1 MTDKQRDDLLIS
13 MSQGVM
19 VLQTS
24 INEFRKEFKD
34 ADERLYNDLYNK
46 LHNEIIEANESLYN
60 KLHNEIIEA
69 NESLYNKLHNEI
81 IAAENRLYNKLS
93 TEVKATSDI
102 FRDYFQYDDKRYD
115 KINEK
120 IIELNKSKK

>member
-46 LHNEIIEANESLYN
+46 I
-60 KLHNEIIEA
+60 
-69 NESLYNKLHNEI
+69 
-81 IAAENRLYNKLS
+81 S

-102 FRDYFQYDDKRYD
+102 FRNYFQYDDKRYD

>member
-34 ADERLYNDLYNK
+34 ADERLYND
-46 LHNEIIEANESLYN
+46 LYN